1 MEGKYKSGLI
11 AQEVEVQFPEFVTTG
26 KARLKDESAED
37 GWKDEEGYKYVAYEA
52 FIPHLIEA
60 VKELSSE
67 NDDLKSRIT
76 ALENA

>member
-1 MEGKYKSGLI
+1 MNSQKTLDKISS
-11 AQEVEVQFPEFVTTG
+11 FN
-26 KARLKDESAED
+26 
-37 GWKDEEGYKYVAYEA
+37 EEGYKYVAYDG